1 MTKKSVLALL
11 AAVIIC
17 STLTVSGQD
26 AISAKSGMVN
36 YFEGKV
42 LLSGEA
48 LAYDRATFHRIPPGG
63 TLEATAQGRAEVLL
77 SPGVMMWVGEGAK
90 IELISDS
97 LVNAQVRVL
106 AGSVVIS
113 GVEFPD
119 EMSLT
124 VLVNEDTVDI
134 RKSGIYRFDAAPASL
149 YVYEGEAKVLRA
161 SEEIK
166 VKKGRTLA
174 LSQSEAEIAKFDKDE
189 VSGLM
194 NWAQTRDNYVQTAN
208 LSAARSMTQGGF
220 PTLSMSALSGFG
232 YWVYNP
238 FFGMYSFVPMGSAYL
253 SPFGYYY
260 YTPQSIRNAYA
271 SYYYGGYSNPR
282 QRSRPISSD
291 PSFSR
296 GGFGES
302 RGGLEGYTRG
312 ASSMGS
318 GGFSTGRA
326 AGGTSGGF
334 SRGSSSIGAGAGAG
348 RGSVPMSSG
357 GASMGRG
364 ASSSGRGGGGGRN
377 H

>member
-1 MTKKSVLALL
+1 M
-11 AAVIIC
+11 
-17 STLTVSGQD
+17 
-26 AISAKSGMVN
+26 N

-42 LLSGEA
+42 LLNGEE
-48 LAYDRATFHRIPPGG
+48 LAYDRATFHQVPAGG

-90 IELISDS
+90 IELVSDS

-124 VLVNEDTVDI
+124 VLVNDDTVDI

-149 YVYEGEAKVLRA
+149 YVYEGEAKILRA

-174 LSQSEAEIAKFDKDE
+174 LSQPEADIAKFDKDQ

-194 NWAQTRDNYVQTAN
+194 NWAQSRDNYIQTAN
-208 LSAARSMTQGGF
+208 LSAARSMSQGGF
-220 PTLSMSALSGFG
+220 PTVSMSALSGFG

-238 FFGMYSFVPMGSAYL
+238 FFGMYSFVPMGSAYM

-260 YTPQSIRNAYA
+260 YTPRSIRNAYA

-282 QRSRPISSD
+282 QRSRPVSVD
-291 PSFSR
+291 PAFSR
-296 GGFGES
+296 SGFGDN

-312 ASSMGS
+312 ASSIGS

-326 AGGTSGGF
+326 VGGTSGGY
-334 SRGSSSIGAGAGAG
+334 SRGSSSIGAGAG
-348 RGSVPMSSG
+348 RGSVPTSSG
-357 GASMGRG
+357 GATMGRG
-364 ASSSGRGGGGGRN
+364 ASSSGRGGGGGRGN
-377 H
+377 